1 MDAVELSLLQAK
13 WKDNLKRMAE
23 VAKWLD
29 YYYNRQEQH
38 ITDKI
43 TAKYVKIAADLCK
56 YIATDPLTE
65 TITNDISL
73 LFTQPAIIKFDKLS
87 DIQSKM
93 IKNALDEAN
102 INKYLL
108 LLNRL
113 TNLTY
118 KVGIIPRYV
127 DGKLIY
133 DIITGDRCFVTQN
146 PQNAAEAIE
155 VFYANGA
162 AVDSPYT
169 ATKICTF
176 THWTKE
182 YYAKCD
188 INLQNGGFIPGKY
201 DYDLETNP
209 YGYIPIVWFSSDV
222 EMDSFWID
230 RGNPVVN
237 ANEMYNMDLTNLN
250 LIKDFQ
256 AFSLL
261 VTQGLEKDKVIPFA
275 PQYFLNFSDPG
286 YDGKTFGDAKYIT
299 PAPMLLEMWQIM
311 NEQNA
316 NTAKR
321 MGLSAD
327 AFNRNN
333 TSYTSGYEL
342 RLSKQEAI
350 NRNIL
355 DRELYRQPVK
365 QLIQTTADTLTH
377 YADSEYKLPTN
388 MEISVDFG
396 EIKYD
401 SSPLEKAQQRALDKA
416 NGTANPIDWIMEDNP
431 DILTREEAIKL
442 YKSRQAEL
450 AQFSVTAEM
459 QSALDIPDEK
469 AK

>member
-1 MDAVELSLLQAK
+1 MDAVELSLLKAK
-13 WKDNLKRMAE
+13 WDDNLKRMAE

-29 YYYNRQEQH
+29 YYYNRQETH
-38 ITDKI
+38 IIDKI
-43 TAKYVKIAADLCK
+43 TKKYVKIAPDLIK

-73 LFTQPAIIKFDKLS
+73 LFTQPATIKFDKLS
-87 DIQSKM
+87 ELESKL
-93 IKNALDEAN
+93 ITDALNDAQ

-108 LLNRL
+108 LINRL
-113 TNLTY
+113 TNLTF
-118 KVGIIPRYV
+118 KVGILPRYV

-146 PQNAAEAIE
+146 PQNAAEATE
-155 VFYANGA
+155 VFYSTGTS
-162 AVDSPYT
+162 VDSPHT
-169 ATKICTF
+169 ANKICTF

-188 INLQNGGFIPGKY
+188 INLQNGLFLAGKY
-201 DYDLETNP
+201 DYDKVKNP

-237 ANEMYNMDLTNLN
+237 ANEMYDMDLTNLN

-261 VTQGLEKDKVIPFA
+261 VTQGLEEGKVIPFS
-275 PQYFLNFSDPG
+275 PQYFLNFPG
-286 YDGKTFGDAKYIT
+286 NNSYDGKPTGDAKYIT
-299 PAPMLLEMWQIM
+299 PSPMLLEMWQIM

-327 AFNRNN
+327 SFNRNN
-333 TSYTSGYEL
+333 TNYTSGYQL

-355 DRELYRQPVK
+355 DRELYRQPAK
-365 QLIQTTADTLTH
+365 QLIQVSADTLTH
-377 YADSEYKLPTN
+377 YSNSEYKLPTDID
-388 MEISVDFG
+388 ISIDFG
-396 EIKYD
+396 EIQYD
-401 SSPLEKAQQRALDKA
+401 SSPLEKAQQRAIDKA

-431 DILTREEAIKL
+431 DITTREEAIKL
-442 YKSRQAEL
+442 YKARQAEMST
-450 AQFSVTAEM
+450 FNITTEM
-459 QSALDIPDEK
+459 QSAMDNPE
-469 AK
+469 